1 MILNGKLNQAFVCGM
16 YRGRHRDDRGVTM
29 TQSQMHDYAQA
40 NRYSMFVDRLNK
52 CRTLGGLRLVC
63 KDIDL
68 YAGMMSKKQVEALL
82 AHAAARN
89 RDLAN

>member
-1 MILNGKLNQAFVCGM
+1 
-16 YRGRHRDDRGVTM
+16 
-29 TQSQMHDYAQA
+29 
-40 NRYSMFVDRLNK
+40 MFVDRLNK

-82 AHAAARN
+82 THVAARK
-89 RDLAN
+89 LEFTSS

>member
-1 MILNGKLNQAFVCGM
+1 MVNQALVCDM
-16 YRGRHRDDRGVTM
+16 YRGRHRDDYGVTM
-29 TQSQMHDYAQA
+29 TQSQMHDDAQA

-63 KDIDL
+63 KDIEL
-68 YAGMMSKKQVEALL
+68 YACMMSKKQVEALL